1 MQGAC
6 RLQTSDHNR
15 RKPHCRRE
23 RTPFAVSDCAGQ
35 ALLALKDAVSD
46 KGQSKL
52 GSWRA
57 EGELEPLMTILPPAG
72 CAAPRLA

>member
-1 MQGAC
+1 M
-6 RLQTSDHNR
+6 
-15 RKPHCRRE
+15 
-23 RTPFAVSDCAGQ
+23 SDCAGQ

-57 EGELEPLMTILPPAG
+57 EGELEPLMTVLPPAG